1 MSRPVDWTPLATHD
15 PVPGDPDAVV
25 AMARRHGDLA
35 TELEAQAR
43 SLRQLS
49 TAEGWDSDAGRV
61 FASSAQDL
69 AGQLDRAR
77 RRYSVVAEALS
88 VYAPK
93 LREAQAEADAA
104 LKQAIA
110 AQATVDGLRPHLTG
124 NAPATTLV
132 VGQTAGQHG
141 RQGQLDLAGSDLQR
155 ARNRL
160 RAAQQSRDGA
170 GRTAQ
175 RRIQDA
181 ISHDGLKDGLWDR
194 IGDGLADGW
203 HGFANWFGHNWD
215 SFTSWVHEHAGVLKW
230 IADKCSTI
238 ATVLSVIAIVISF
251 IPVLNV
257 LAPFLL
263 AAAAAL
269 TVIALVCHLLLVA
282 SGDGSWVDVGID
294 LIALATFGMGSTAG
308 GALRATR
315 LAMRPATTFA
325 ARTATRQALRTGA
338 LRGQIEQAS
347 RILRSRTASAAAKRG
362 ARRTLAQV
370 DRRARRQA
378 ARQTERAVAD
388 AMRAKAKLPQGF
400 AYLEGKLTDR
410 LASTQALRSLAPG
423 DARVQALAAQAD
435 RFASKA
441 RASNLVGTVTDLSDK
456 AHLFDPVKPV
466 VQFGRYAGR
475 S

>member
-1 MSRPVDWTPLATHD
+1 MSRPVDWAPLATHD

-25 AMARRHGDLA
+25 AVARRHGDLA
-35 TELEAQAR
+35 AELEAQAR

-49 TAEGWDSDAGRV
+49 TAEGWDSGAGRV

-69 AGQLDRAR
+69 AGRLHRAR
-77 RRYSVVAEALS
+77 RRYSVVAEALGA
-88 VYAPK
+88 YAPK
-93 LREAQAEADAA
+93 LRQAQAEADAA

-110 AQATVDGLRPHLTG
+110 EQAAD
-124 NAPATTLV
+124 
-132 VGQTAGQHG
+132 QHD
-141 RQGQLDLAGSDLQR
+141 RQGQLDVAGSDLQR

-160 RAAQQSRDGA
+160 RAAQQARDAA

-181 ISHDGLKDGLWDR
+181 VSHDGLKDGLWDR

-215 SFTSWVHEHAGVLKW
+215 SFTSWVHEQAGVLKW
-230 IADKCSTI
+230 IADKCSLI

-257 LAPFLL
+257 LSPFLL

-269 TVIALVCHLLLVA
+269 TVIALVCHLMLAA
-282 SGDGSWVDVGID
+282 SGDGSWVEVGID
-294 LIALATFGMGSTAG
+294 VIALATFGMGNAAG

-325 ARTATRQALRTGA
+325 ARTATRQALRTGV

-347 RILRSRTASAAAKRG
+347 RVLGSRTASAAAKRG

-388 AMRAKAKLPQGF
+388 AMQAKATLPQGF
-400 AYLEGKLTDR
+400 AYLEGRLADR
-410 LASTQALRSLAPG
+410 LASTRALRSLTPG

-466 VQFGRYAGR
+466 VQFGRYAG